1 MPNNQYINGYKQF
14 EKEQIYIPQYALGG
28 NLQCAFGSIKQIYL
42 YKNEI
47 TYLVTTLSGPSGSPI
62 LIKGTTTVLGMHK
75 QANLKQKENYIKKLY
90 LIKTY

>member
-62 LIKGTTTVLGMHK
+62 LIYKK
-75 QANLKQKENYIKKLY
+75 IIFNKNLLENDYMSIKKE
-90 LIKTY
+90 